1 MTGYIANDD
10 FMNEDEQAA
19 IWCLRLAEDS
29 LSDEE
34 RQTFDNWYAEPLNAR
49 AFREALVI
57 WQSADEAAERPE
69 LIHIRS
75 QALQSLR
82 HANSRRWAR
91 GILDH
96 WRWPAGLVAAMLIA
110 ILTGVMLFYTPTQI
124 YETGTG
130 ERQVIALED
139 GSKLSLDA
147 LTSVEARMTDDG
159 RELRLL
165 TGRAKFDVAKDSL
178 RPFSVA
184 AGNKIVVATG
194 TSFSVE
200 LLSEQARVVLYEGS
214 VEILDQVDGTAK
226 ARPIA
231 INKTR
236 LQSDNILVPG
246 SELVAPLSSS
256 TADIAPIDVERSLS
270 WEAGQISFDNERLS
284 SAVERIN
291 RYSDQ
296 TLIVGDQSAANIRLN
311 GVFTAGDTEAFVE
324 AVTALHDVKAVR
336 ETGRLTLKSGKTA
349 K

>member
-1 MTGYIANDD
+1 MTGHIANDD
-10 FMNEDEQAA
+10 IINQDEQAA

-29 LSDEE
+29 LSNEE
-34 RQTFDNWYAEPLNAR
+34 RQAFDSWYAESHNAE
-49 AFREALVI
+49 AFQQALVI
-57 WQSADEAAERPE
+57 WQSADAAAERPE

-82 HANSRRWAR
+82 RANNRRWAR
-91 GILDH
+91 GLFDH
-96 WRWPAGLVAAMLIA
+96 WRWPAGLVAAMLTA
-110 ILTGVMLFYTPTQI
+110 ILTGVTLFYTPTQI

-139 GSKLSLDA
+139 GSKISLDA
-147 LTSVEARMTDDG
+147 LTSVEARMTDDS

-200 LLSEQARVVLYEGS
+200 LLSKQARVVLYEGS
-214 VEILDQVDGTAK
+214 VEVLDQIDGTAK

-231 INKTR
+231 INKAQ
-236 LQSDNILVPG
+236 LQPDKKLAPG

-256 TADIAPIDVERSLS
+256 KADIAPINVERSLS

-296 TLIVGDQSAANIRLN
+296 KLIVGDQAAAGIQLN

-324 AVTALHDVKAVR
+324 AVTALHDVKAVQ
-336 ETGRLTLKSGKTA
+336 ETGQLTLKSN
-349 K
+349 